1 MYMKTKEVKDA
12 ILPCHQTLGI
22 LQI

>member
-1 MYMKTKEVKDA
+1 MYMKAKEVKDA